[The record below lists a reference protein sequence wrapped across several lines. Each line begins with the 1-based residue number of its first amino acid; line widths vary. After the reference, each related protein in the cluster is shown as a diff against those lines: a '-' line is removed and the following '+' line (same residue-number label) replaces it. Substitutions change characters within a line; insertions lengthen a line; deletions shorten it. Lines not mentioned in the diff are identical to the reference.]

1 MLNNIKIFYKITF
14 LILIVIV
21 GLGLS
26 VGVNVFFS
34 GKNAVYENQIKKL
47 NATNLDVIS
56 INNFFNSAFDNE
68 YIFSQERKIEK
79 HDIAKRELLLI
90 EKITGDYKNE
100 KDLARK
106 YIDSY
111 VFLCEDLKLNV
122 QNLGQLIEKLGFT
135 EDLGLQKTFR
145 TAVHNLESQI
155 EALKNDKLMVD
166 LLMCRRGEKDF
177 IARKSEKYL
186 KKFQDSLD
194 KFKNDLL
201 EANMPKEDMSTL
213 DAYASNFKEY
223 VEIINKI
230 SKTLQKND
238 DLSKKN
244 DDIYQDWSVD
254 FQKQKDTYQKN
265 LESNKR
271 NSLISLTLIMLI
283 TLVLCTFAIIRIT
296 NSITKPLASLRN
308 SFAKFA
314 SGDLN
319 HQIAG
324 ANRLD
329 EIGDIA
335 RSLDVIKTTGIK
347 SVQLK
352 NGLNSVLSGIL
363 IVDTNLTIS
372 YVNAALSNLFEQ
384 YHQQLSDIFP
394 KLADVKNS
402 TDHEAFLLDSDI
414 SKFNKFN
421 LDVPIESVKEHYKYH
436 IKNQDCHFNI
446 TVYPIINTQQESL
459 GYVFEINDVSD
470 ETAIQ
475 DEFNLLVESAIRGDL
490 SHRIRVV
497 NKEGFMKDLGQ
508 NMNALMT
515 MIDTFMNDTIT
526 LFFQLAHGNLTQ
538 SVEKDYEGAFDI
550 LKQNI
555 NEMIYQ
561 LTLVLSDFNKT
572 TKNVNSSVQEI
583 LSGSAALSERTEVQA
598 SHLEETA
605 AAMEEFSATINL
617 NNQNA
622 VNARKYAETS
632 CEIAKAGG
640 EVVVNAVQAMDKIE
654 KSSRQI
660 TDIIGTITDIAF
672 QTNLLALNAAIEASR
687 AGEAGKGFSV
697 VAEEVRNLA
706 QRTASASKQIQSL
719 VQESGSYVSD
729 GVALVNTTGTSLHDI
744 LGSVR
749 TLSGFIN
756 EIADASTEQS
766 VGLNSINNSVSHIDE
781 MTQKNAALA
790 RKTADTMGSLKKESD
805 VLETKMAFFKLK

>member
-1 MLNNIKIFYKITF
+1 MLNNIKIFYKIAL
-14 LILIVIV
+14 LILIVVV
-21 GLGLS
+21 GVSLS
-26 VGVNVFFS
+26 VGVNLFFN

-56 INNFFNSAFDNE
+56 IDNFFHSVSDNE

-79 HDIAKRELLLI
+79 HNIAKEELLRI
-90 EKITGDYKNE
+90 EKIIANYKNE
-100 KDLARK
+100 KDLVSK
-106 YIDSY
+106 HIDSY
-111 VFLCEDLKLNV
+111 FSLCEDLKLSV

-135 EDLGLQKTFR
+135 EDLGLQKSFR
-145 TAVHNLESQI
+145 TAVHNLESKI
-155 EALKNDKLMVD
+155 EALQNDKLMVD

-186 KKFQDSLD
+186 KKFQASLD
-194 KFKNDLL
+194 KFKNDLSD
-201 EANMPKEDMSTL
+201 AKMSKDDMSSL
-213 DAYASNFKEY
+213 DAYASSFKEY

-238 DLSKKN
+238 DLSKRS
-244 DDIYQDWSVD
+244 DDIYKDWSVH
-254 FQKQKDTYQKN
+254 FQKQKDIYQKN

-271 NSLISLTLIMLI
+271 ASFILLSIIMLI
-283 TLVLCTFAIIRIT
+283 TIVLCTFSIIRIT

-319 HQIAG
+319 HQIEG

-335 RSLDVIKTTGIK
+335 RSLDIIKATGIK

-372 YVNAALSNLFEQ
+372 YVNAALAHLFEQ

-394 KLADVKNS
+394 KLVDVKNS
-402 TDHEAFLLDSDI
+402 TDHESFLLDSDI
-414 SKFNKFN
+414 NKFNKFN

-436 IKNQDCHFNI
+436 IKNQGCHFNV
-446 TVYPIINTQQESL
+446 TVYPIVNAQQESL
-459 GYVFEINDVSD
+459 GYVFEVNDVSD
-470 ETAIQ
+470 ESAIQ
-475 DEFNLLVESAIRGDL
+475 AEINLLVESAIRGDL
-490 SHRIRVV
+490 SRRISVI

-515 MIDTFMNDTIT
+515 NIDAFMNDTIT
-526 LFFQLAHGNLTQ
+526 LFVQLSHGNLAMR
-538 SVEKDYEGAFDI
+538 VEKDYEGSFDI

-561 LTLVLSDFNKT
+561 LTLILSDFNKT
-572 TKNVNSSVQEI
+572 TKNVNYSIQEI
-583 LSGSAALSERTEVQA
+583 LSGSAALSERTEEQA

-622 VNARKYAETS
+622 INARKYAETS

-640 EVVVNAVQAMDKIE
+640 EVVVNAAQAMDKIE
-654 KSSRQI
+654 KSSKQI
-660 TDIIGTITDIAF
+660 SDIIGIITDIAF
-672 QTNLLALNAAIEASR
+672 QTNLLALNAAIE
-687 AGEAGKGFSV
+687 
-697 VAEEVRNLA
+697 
-706 QRTASASKQIQSL
+706 
-719 VQESGSYVSD
+719 
-729 GVALVNTTGTSLHDI
+729 
-744 LGSVR
+744 
-749 TLSGFIN
+749 
-756 EIADASTEQS
+756 
-766 VGLNSINNSVSHIDE
+766 
-781 MTQKNAALA
+781 
-790 RKTADTMGSLKKESD
+790 
-805 VLETKMAFFKLK
+805 